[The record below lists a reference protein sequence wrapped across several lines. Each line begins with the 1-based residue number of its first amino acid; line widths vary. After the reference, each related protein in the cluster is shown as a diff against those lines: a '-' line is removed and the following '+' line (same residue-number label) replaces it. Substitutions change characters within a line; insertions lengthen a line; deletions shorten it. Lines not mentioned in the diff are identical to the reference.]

1 MFVRVGVDDDCRRS
15 SFLGVV
21 GRTGSE
27 GRREGGQTML
37 IKELHSEDAETRD
50 GGRGGARRRLAALG
64 GACSTGKKL
73 SLPWG

>member
-1 MFVRVGVDDDCRRS
+1 MTR
-15 SFLGVV
+15 
-21 GRTGSE
+21 SE
-27 GRREGGQTML
+27 GRREGKQTML